1 MLEVGQRFVL
11 DTNQIVGAGSRWLD
25 VEVIVDPN
33 PHLRLLVHVATEQVG
48 LYCDEIID
56 EYIEKLIERGSPE
69 DRAKRLI
76 TYVRGT
82 FEPVDIVT
90 TQAPVPPAD
99 PDDEIF
105 ILCSLDG
112 DADYLVTED
121 RDLLDIRASYGRPI
135 IAPCAEVLLA
145 VGR

>member
-1 MLEVGQRFVL
+1 MSAVGQRFVL

-25 VEVIVDPN
+25 LEVIVDPN

-56 EYIEKLIERGSPE
+56 EYLEKLIERGSPE
-69 DRAKRLI
+69 GRAMRLI
-76 TYVRGT
+76 AYVRGA
-82 FEPVDIVT
+82 FEAVDIVT
-90 TQAPVPPAD
+90 TQAPIPPAD
-99 PDDEIF
+99 LDDEIF

-121 RDLLDIRASYGRPI
+121 GDLLDIRASYDRPI
-135 IAPCAEVLLA
+135 IAPCTEVLLA
-145 VGR
+145 VGQ

>member
-1 MLEVGQRFVL
+1 MSAIQQRFVL

-25 VEVIVDPN
+25 DGDTVGPN
-33 PHLRLLVHVATEQVG
+33 LHRRLLVHVATEQSG

-56 EYIEKLIERGSPE
+56 EYIEKLIDRGSPE
-69 DRAKRLI
+69 DRARRLI
-76 TYVRGT
+76 AYVRGA
-82 FEPVDIVT
+82 FEAVDIVST
-90 TQAPVPPAD
+90 AAPVPPAD

-121 RDLLDIRASYGRPI
+121 RDLLAIRTAYVRPMI
-135 IAPCAEVLLA
+135 VPCAEALLA
-145 VGR
+145 VGQ